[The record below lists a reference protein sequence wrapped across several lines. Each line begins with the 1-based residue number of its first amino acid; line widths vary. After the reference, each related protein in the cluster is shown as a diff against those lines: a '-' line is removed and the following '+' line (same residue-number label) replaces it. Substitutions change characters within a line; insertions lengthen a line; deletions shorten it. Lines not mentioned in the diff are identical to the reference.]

1 MQHNTFRFNNKE
13 LDRGQIIQAAVIS
26 GGFLGCTHT
35 LIRLKFLEDGRT
47 KYMDK
52 YFDQESA
59 AERKLEEIRRE
70 LDFISISDC
79 EIYNSDH
86 YLGMKH
92 ETNLQG
98 NYVLTIFMVMES
110 IIETFPSPQ
119 AALDFYSSLP
129 DNFTNQSRLPG
140 LRR

>member
-1 MQHNTFRFNNKE
+1 MQDDAFTFNGKE
-13 LDRGQIIQAAVIS
+13 LDRGQVIQAAIIS

-35 LIRLKFLEDGRT
+35 LIRLKFMEDGRT

-52 YFDQESA
+52 YFDNESG

-70 LDFISISDC
+70 LDFISINHR

-86 YLGMKH
+86 YIGMKH
-92 ETNLQG
+92 ETDCHG
-98 NYVLTIFMVMES
+98 NYVLTIFMALES
-110 IIETFPSPQ
+110 IIEIFSSPQ
-119 AALDFYSSLP
+119 EALDFYSGLP

>member
-1 MQHNTFRFNNKE
+1 MQHDAFKFNGKE
-13 LDRGQIIQAAVIS
+13 LDRGQVIQAAIIS

-35 LIRLKFLEDGRT
+35 LIRLKFMEDGRT

-52 YFDQESA
+52 YFDNESA
-59 AERKLEEIRRE
+59 AERKLDEIRRE
-70 LDFISISDC
+70 LDFMSISDS

-92 ETNLQG
+92 ETDFRG
-98 NYVLTIFMVMES
+98 NYVITIFMTLES
-110 IIETFPSPQ
+110 IVETFSSPQ
-119 AALDFYSSLP
+119 AALDFYSGLP
-129 DNFTNQSRLPG
+129 DNFTNQSSLPG